1 MSQSIPEKPI
11 SVAMMTSPTVFQ
23 NHGGLAIQ
31 MRETHAALRELG
43 IDAELV
49 NPMDVDL
56 TRFDVIHAF
65 SAINGCQRIIEHAK
79 TIGKVAI
86 GSPLLQPFW
95 TAGYGRRARLID
107 QVASRLLG
115 WHVKTEYRHLQSFL
129 QKADHLIALGDV
141 ERRSIH
147 DAFLV
152 PDAKISVIP
161 NGIPARFFRAGP
173 DLFCREFGIE
183 PGFVLIVGE
192 VSPYKNQLTLAN
204 ALKDCGR
211 QLVVIGPLNKAPADY
226 VAALQQLPF
235 VHLTGRIDYA
245 DPLLSSAYAAAG
257 VFCLP
262 SLSEVMPL
270 SVLEALAGNTPVVM
284 TERHC
289 MDASRFGSCIRY
301 VEPQNASAI
310 RSALEQQFA
319 FAETGECRRVV
330 EDLTWTAVAT
340 RIAKVYRDTL
350 AAASHDLNDGRNT

>member
-1 MSQSIPEKPI
+1 MSLPLLDKPI

-31 MRETHAALRELG
+31 MRETHRALRELG
-43 IDAELV
+43 IDAQLV

-56 TRFDVIHAF
+56 NRFDVIHAF

-79 TIGKVAI
+79 AIGKVAV

-95 TAGYGRRARLID
+95 TAGYGRWARLID

-129 QKADHLIALGDV
+129 QKADRLIALGDV

-147 DAFLV
+147 DAFLIPHEKV
-152 PDAKISVIP
+152 SVIP
-161 NGIPARFFRAGP
+161 NGIPARFFSADP
-173 DLFCREFGIE
+173 DLFCREFGIN

-204 ALKDCGR
+204 ALKDSGR
-211 QLVVIGPLNKAPADY
+211 QLVIIGPLNKAPSDY
-226 VAALQQLPF
+226 IAALKQLPF
-235 VHLTGRIDYA
+235 VHLMGRIDYT
-245 DPLLSSAYAAAG
+245 DPLLPSAYAAAG

-270 SVLEALAGNTPVVM
+270 SVLEALASDTPVVM

-289 MDASRFGSCIRY
+289 MDATRFGAYIRY
-301 VEPQNASAI
+301 VEPMDQSAI
-310 RSALEQQFA
+310 RGAVEQQFA
-319 FAETGECRRVV
+319 LTEAGGCRRVV
-330 EDLTWTAVAT
+330 EDLTWISVAS
-340 RIAKVYRDTL
+340 RIAEVYQDAL
-350 AAASHDLNDGRNT
+350 AAMPKELRDGRHN